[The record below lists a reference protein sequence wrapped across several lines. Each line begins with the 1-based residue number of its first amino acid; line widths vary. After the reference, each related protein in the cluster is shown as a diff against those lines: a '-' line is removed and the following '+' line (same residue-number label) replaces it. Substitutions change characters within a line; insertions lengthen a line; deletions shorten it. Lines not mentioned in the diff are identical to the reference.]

1 MFPEGCEIDISLKI
15 CKCMSKQNINAL
27 QILSRRVMMLEQIW
41 DSSKHV
47 SSIQFQG
54 QIFQCSLS
62 IPETGMHVKL
72 MISL

>member
-1 MFPEGCEIDISLKI
+1 M
-15 CKCMSKQNINAL
+15 
-27 QILSRRVMMLEQIW
+27 RLEHIW
-41 DSSKHV
+41 DSSQHV

-72 MISL
+72 MINL